1 MRKKCILVSTLVVI
15 YLISCNIIYNHYSK
29 QYKISMNNDIK
40 ISKVI
45 DNEYLGYLYIPKI
58 NLKKNLFKV
67 NSKKNNIEYN
77 VEVLK
82 ESIFP
87 NEDNSIIFLA
97 AHSGNGNNAYFSDL
111 KLLTNGDIIIL
122 SYNNTIYKYVVINK
136 KEIIK
141 NGYITG
147 NRNNNDEII
156 LTTCSD
162 NLGKQLIINGILKK

>member
-1 MRKKCILVSTLVVI
+1 
-15 YLISCNIIYNHYSK
+15 
-29 QYKISMNNDIK
+29 MNNDIK